1 MNAEQ
6 RAEAQKVMDGLM
18 NDCTYLEGI
27 GDYES
32 RYFVNAAI
40 AQAYRFLSDLL
51 DAPAQGQA
59 T

>member
-1 MNAEQ
+1 
-6 RAEAQKVMDGLM
+6 MDGLVR
-18 NDCTYLEGI
+18 DCTYLEGI